1 MIAIALLFV
10 RLLCD
15 CFKPR
20 SRLEAEI
27 VVLRHQLAELRR
39 GAPRRLYLR
48 WADRVLFVW
57 LYRRLSFENP
67 LWGAP
72 RIHGEL
78 LKLGIEVAQST
89 VSKYMVPRQGRPLQT
104 WKTFLRMVRTIT
116 ESQAAVPAAE

>member
-10 RLLCD
+10 RMLSD

-27 VVLRHQLAELRR
+27 VVLRHQLAVLRR

-57 LYRRLSFENP
+57 LYRRFP
-67 LWGAP
+67 LVLDAITIVRP
-72 RIHGEL
+72 E
-78 LKLGIEVAQST
+78 T
-89 VSKYMVPRQGRPLQT
+89 V
-104 WKTFLRMVRTIT
+104 VR
-116 ESQAAVPAAE
+116 